1 MCTPTKKK
9 YWLGPLPIICDV
21 CHSQVGEEFVDGRT
35 VYGPWAN
42 MCHDCFKQIGVGL
55 GTGKGQH
62 YKKDETGKYLKIE
75 G

>member
-9 YWLGPLPIICDV
+9 YWLGPLPIICDI

-35 VYGPWAN
+35 IYGPWAN

-55 GTGKGQH
+55 H